1 MNMTKVEIPYI
12 RGAFR
17 HVLHPP
23 GMRAAQAAGNPAQW
37 YINDHCF
44 LTHEGKIHWYGIV
57 NPYPNDRHFY
67 APGTHR
73 HVGHASAADPFGP
86 WTEHPHAFAYPAGTT
101 DSVGACFVVEQKDE
115 FIMLCGA
122 NILGDGLNVATSRDL
137 HAWSWD
143 RSVAPIHPVHGTRD
157 PCVIADPNG
166 GYLLYVTGGESGIG
180 QIYLASGRDPRH
192 WTWEEPALVTD
203 ETVGPGCLESPFV
216 HERNGVYY
224 LFVNF
229 SHRQYEETIVF
240 ASGNPRHFDWRSP
253 LCTLFTHAAEIFSWK
268 GKDYISHCGI
278 EDQHWRDTGAPYGL
292 WLAELAWLPARG

>member
-1 MNMTKVEIPYI
+1 MYTVEIPYVK
-12 RGAFR
+12 GAFR

-23 GMRAAQAAGNPAQW
+23 GMQAAQAAGNPAQW

-44 LTHEGKIHWYGIV
+44 LTHGGRIHWYGIV
-57 NPYPNDRHFY
+57 NPYPSHPHFY

-73 HVGHASAADPFGP
+73 HLGHASAVDPFGP
-86 WTEHPHAFAYPAGTT
+86 WTEHPHVFAHPEGSPEYL
-101 DSVGACFVVEQKDE
+101 GACFVVERE
-115 FIMLCGA
+115 GRFYMLCDASMPGKGMNLA
-122 NILGDGLNVATSRDL
+122 SSLDL
-137 HAWSWD
+137 HNWAWDPSA
-143 RSVAPIHPVHGTRD
+143 VPHCPEHGTRD
-157 PCVIADPNG
+157 PCMVPDPSG
-166 GYLLYVTGGESGIG
+166 GYLLYHTGGDSGIG
-180 QIYLASGRDPRH
+180 KIFLASSRDLRH
-192 WTWEEPALVTD
+192 WTVEEPALVTD
-203 ETVGPGCLESPFV
+203 ATVGPGCLESPFV

-240 ASGNPRHFDWRSP
+240 ASGNPRRFDWRSP
-253 LCTLFTHAAEIFSWK
+253 LCTLFAHAAEIFTWQ